1 MPREKATLL
10 RAVKVENTPEWVGQ
24 AVCFVINFSLI
35 ILRKESLKGKQKKGK
50 RIKAINIISKR

>member
-35 ILRKESLKGKQKKGK
+35 ILRKESLKGKKKERK
-50 RIKAINIISKR
+50 KNKSNKHSK